1 MIRKIT
7 FIFLFI
13 SIHQLMQAENLP
25 EGYQVKKFMI
35 RNASF
40 TSEIARS
47 FNVHPKF
54 LKQYNK
60 SLPKVLY
67 KGAVINVPIKLKP
80 VEWNPERY
88 NSNKPFLGPEDARP
102 QSDFEWDNEMI
113 DPLFVEEILSLD
125 EIYADSVQFEKIKN
139 HIDNIDT
146 EVKAINRINDSIKKA
161 EFSFE
166 YDEKDM
172 NSVLKRMEKARNQY
186 YAKTPNAL
194 RIDSLQEIRSKLA
207 EETNRLRRKLSDYDY
222 MVENAY
228 YFNKFKEGRENLKRK
243 RRNSADDNIAYESN
257 YLMYKNK
264 SAKNS
269 DQDEPRAYIPAEV
282 IIHEDNKT
290 QSASSNTPNNE
301 DAKKITEEI
310 VVKEEATPS
319 IAESQK
325 DTSTEAPISNEI
337 NNDKTQEPI
346 APTIG
351 KKSEEVVVPLVN
363 EATKEGNNIVSN
375 EIAPTT
381 PPADNV
387 QKDTKKT
394 PPESKPKSQ
403 KKTNLAVVT
412 PPATDT
418 FEIIVED
425 VEPTFETLSILDQ
438 NPTPE
443 IEAKNTAASIL
454 YAKKIV
460 LQDELNLDK
469 VDAMIINNEIKIG
482 RNEISPYKIKTIKG
496 VPTYKTVTDSATK
509 IKSIAYL
516 NRFKS
521 NLLLNDNK
529 QAVKDLE
536 KAIDLDPTNY
546 KAWVFHAD
554 LLIIA
559 DTQIDAM
566 KEYQIATE
574 LNPKNSPLF
583 YKIAR
588 LYESSNNIGKA
599 YEFYTQS
606 IEADSFFAN
615 GYMGRANLSI
625 KQNDKKAAMDDYNA
639 LINLLPNLPEPHRE
653 RGNLR
658 LENRDYGGALVDF
671 NEYLEVA
678 DPDVEIIYKRGIAK
692 VYLGKIVDGCADFA
706 IASKLGYREAEKASK
721 KYCQ

>member
-1 MIRKIT
+1 MIKKTT

-13 SIHQLMQAENLP
+13 GIYHLLLADNLP

-47 FNVHPKF
+47 FNIHPNF

-60 SLPKVLY
+60 SLPKILY

-102 QSDFEWDNEMI
+102 QNDFEWDNEMI
-113 DPLFVEEILSLD
+113 DPLFVEEILSID

-139 HIDNIDT
+139 HIGNIDT
-146 EVKAINRINDSIKKA
+146 EIKAIKRINDSIKKA

-194 RIDSLQEIRSKLA
+194 RIDSLQQIRSKLA

-243 RRNSADDNIAYESN
+243 RRTSADDKITYESN
-257 YLMYKNK
+257 YLMYKDKSGKNK
-264 SAKNS
+264 NTNETKV
-269 DQDEPRAYIPAEV
+269 YIPAEV
-282 IIHEDNKT
+282 LVHDENKEP
-290 QSASSNTPNNE
+290 STPVNKPNIE
-301 DAKKITEEI
+301 EAKKDKEDR
-310 VVKEEATPS
+310 VVKETESPTVEPTNNATKENKVTNELNDHKKS
-319 IAESQK
+319 ANT
-325 DTSTEAPISNEI
+325 TSTI
-337 NNDKTQEPI
+337 DKQ
-346 APTIG
+346 
-351 KKSEEVVVPLVN
+351 SEVVVANPVN
-363 EATKEGNNIVSN
+363 EMPIKSNKATSN
-375 EIAPTT
+375 DKVPAAPIAENTQKNTPTN
-381 PPADNV
+381 AIE
-387 QKDTKKT
+387 TK
-394 PPESKPKSQ
+394 
-403 KKTNLAVVT
+403 
-412 PPATDT
+412 
-418 FEIIVED
+418 VED
-425 VEPTFETLSILDQ
+425 VEPTFENLSILEQ
-438 NPTPE
+438 NQTPE
-443 IEAKNTAASIL
+443 IESKNTAAPIL

-469 VDAMIINNEIKIG
+469 VDAMIIDNQIKIE
-482 RNEISPYKIKTIKG
+482 RNEISPYKLKTIKG
-496 VPTYKTVTDSATK
+496 LPAYQTTTDSATK

-529 QAVKDLE
+529 QAIKDLE

-599 YEFYTQS
+599 YEFYTRS

-615 GYMGRANLSI
+615 GYMGRANLSL

-639 LINLLPNLPEPHRE
+639 LINLLPNLPDPHKE
-653 RGNLR
+653 RGFLR

-671 NEYLEVA
+671 NDYIEVS
-678 DPDVEIIYKRGIAK
+678 DPNAEVIYKRGISR
-692 VYLGKIVDGCADFA
+692 VYLGKIVDGCVDFA
-706 IASKLGYREAEKASK
+706 MASKLGYKDAEKASK